1 MNNIEASQPIRGS
14 SPIEGSFQGVQE
26 KKVKKESLVDFLLC
40 IKNVLNPAKVFHPN
54 KPMTQTGKPI
64 THSQEFVERS
74 VKNLQKTEQMLA
86 SHRKEGLKNPSI
98 SKGVTFNP
106 QVSVIKEDV
115 IVKSTHLRS
124 TRHADENG
132 VEEVVNN
139 NFVILNAAYN
149 KISGRTGENVNKLRS
164 EIVKQFDSLQKLKKL
179 YDQALDMPQSKNRD
193 QKINQY
199 LNKILQISGK
209 THILLEVVE
218 ADHVADN
225 ALKRIKEFKLDQ
237 KGEFLMIDKGAA
249 KSVWVKLEGDDKA
262 VYYSPVRNIFE
273 KLTHSKEA
281 EIKKEVDTARNI
293 QSNLLKK
300 EIPKLI
306 QQLAEASPESVPQLA
321 SVLDKI
327 QKADAATMNQLVQ
340 LLNSRFDPVAFN
352 YALNMS
358 SFPED
363 LKEFV
368 RNNLEQ
374 LALIGGHLALDYKGI
389 ENNKID
395 DQYTVRTLKA
405 EGRSLEKY
413 ILRKVEDKKASFQ
426 ETARFGQEFLS
437 GMVEMHAAG
446 YVHGDMKLDNILVY
460 ENKNDSGVVERHV
473 KISDFGKT
481 RPIEEDESQIHT
493 GNNRYSAVEGRLSKK
508 GEVYSS
514 GLVLIRLLEQK
525 VLGEGEDM
533 LVQPS
538 ANHLDVVQPKA
549 NRSGIE
555 KFVTSHKAFPHTES
569 TFAGKIRIA
578 LRALFTPVG
587 KKHKRAEK
595 EIQKYIDVLVS
606 RLGADPDYQM
616 STQKQADLKKL
627 LKEMTLSNPNK
638 RPTLEQALKQYETIF
653 S

>member
-1 MNNIEASQPIRGS
+1 MNNIEANQPLRGS

-40 IKNVLNPAKVFHPN
+40 IKNVLNPAKVIHPK
-54 KPMTQTGKPI
+54 KPITQTGKPV

-124 TRHADENG
+124 LRHADENG

-149 KISGRTGENVNKLRS
+149 KISGRTGENVNKLKS
-164 EIVKQFDSLQKLKKL
+164 EIVKQLDSLNKLKKL

-249 KSVWVKLEGDDKA
+249 KSVWIKLEGDDKA

-273 KLTHSKEA
+273 KLTHAKEA

-306 QQLAEASPESVPQLA
+306 HQLAEGHPESVPQLA

-327 QKADAATMNQLVQ
+327 QKADTATMNQLVQ
-340 LLNSRFDPVAFN
+340 ILNSRFDPVAFN
-352 YALNMS
+352 YSLNMS
-358 SFPED
+358 SFPDD

-374 LALIGGHLALDYKGI
+374 LASIGGHLALDYKGI
-389 ENNKID
+389 DNNKID

-426 ETARFGQEFLS
+426 ETARFGQEFLN
-437 GMVEMHAAG
+437 GMAEMHAAG

-460 ENKNDSGVVERHV
+460 ENKNESGVVERHV

-481 RPIEEDESQIHT
+481 RPIEENASEIHT
-493 GNNRYSAVEGRLSKK
+493 GNNRYSAVEGKLSKK

-514 GLVLIRLLEQK
+514 GLVLIRLLEQR

-533 LVQPS
+533 LIQPS
-538 ANHLDVVQPKA
+538 ANQLDVVQPKA

-587 KKHKRAEK
+587 KKNKKAEK

-616 STQKQADLKKL
+616 SAQKQEDLKKL
-627 LKEMTLSNPNK
+627 LKDMTLSNPNK
-638 RPTLEQALKQYETIF
+638 RPSLEDALKKYETIF